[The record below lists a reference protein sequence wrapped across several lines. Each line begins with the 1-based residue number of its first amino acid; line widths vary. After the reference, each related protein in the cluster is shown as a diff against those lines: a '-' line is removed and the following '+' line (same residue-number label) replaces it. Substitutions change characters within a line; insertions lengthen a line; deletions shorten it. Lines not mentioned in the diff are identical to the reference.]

1 MLLKKLNNY
10 KRKKIKNIYGKILIK
25 NSDDRNNRMM
35 CLYVKLFSEK
45 AHFVKR
51 VKINYK
57 KSAVKVKSLNHNN
70 K

>member
-1 MLLKKLNNY
+1 
-10 KRKKIKNIYGKILIK
+10 
-25 NSDDRNNRMM
+25 M
-35 CLYVKLFSEK
+35 CLYDKLFSEK